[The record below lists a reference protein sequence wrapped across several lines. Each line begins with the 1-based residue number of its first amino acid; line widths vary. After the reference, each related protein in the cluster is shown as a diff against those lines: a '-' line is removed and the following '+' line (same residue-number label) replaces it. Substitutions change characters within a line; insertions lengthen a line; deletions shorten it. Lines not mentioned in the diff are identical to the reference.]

1 MHLEEKTIAS
11 QSIFKGRIIEVKLDR
26 VLLPD
31 GNESTRE
38 LVLHA
43 GAVAIIAIDAE
54 DNIYLVRQ
62 YRKPLERILTE
73 IPAGT
78 LEAGEDPLHCAQ
90 RELEEEVGMR
100 AEHWQKLLSYYS
112 APGFCNEVLHI
123 FLATGLTA
131 GKSNPDCDEF
141 VEAVVMPLKRAYE
154 AISQGQI
161 VDGKSIIAIQTVQ
174 LLRAAR

>member
-1 MHLEEKTIAS
+1 MHLEEKTIES

-26 VLLPD
+26 VRLPD
-31 GNESTRE
+31 GKESTRE

-43 GAVAIIAIDAE
+43 GAVAIIAIDAA
-54 DNIYLVRQ
+54 DSVYLVRQ
-62 YRKPLERILTE
+62 YRKPLERALIE

-90 RELEEEVGMR
+90 RELEEEIGMK
-100 AEHWQKLLSYYS
+100 AEHWVKLLSYYS

-123 FLATGLTA
+123 FMATGLTA
-131 GKSNPDCDEF
+131 GQTHLDCDEF
-141 VEAVVMPLKRAYE
+141 VETVVMPLEKAYE

-174 LLRAAR
+174 LLRAAL